1 MSVSIPRLKKGE
13 VIKKVLS
20 GAIGAAAVLGLV
32 AALVVMPG
40 FGLVLKD
47 FADWYKKQDRYRRHQ
62 ARRTFFELR
71 RKRLIEIKE
80 TSKGT
85 EMILTE
91 GGRRRLLKYQVD
103 VLRIIP
109 RTRWDRKWRMVI
121 FDIPERHKRAR
132 RSLREKLREWGFY
145 PLQKSVWIYPHE
157 CRNELDFLIEYWG
170 ISPYVRLVE
179 VTDFDGADFLKRDFD
194 LEK

>member
-1 MSVSIPRLKKGE
+1 
-13 VIKKVLS
+13 
-20 GAIGAAAVLGLV
+20 
-32 AALVVMPG
+32 
-40 FGLVLKD
+40 
-47 FADWYKKQDRYRRHQ
+47 
-62 ARRTFFELR
+62 
-71 RKRLIEIKE
+71 
-80 TSKGT
+80 
-85 EMILTE
+85 MILTE